1 MRWAALLQRVFEVAG
16 QPCWPSACESKI
28 HRDALCCPRCGA
40 TLRLV
45 AAIEDPWVAEKIL
58 ACLDLPARAPPLA
71 PPAAELNDV
80 DPALVEDFDQSPT
93 YEDP

>member
-1 MRWAALLQRVFEVAG
+1 MRWAALLQRVFEV
-16 QPCWPSACESKI
+16 
-28 HRDALCCPRCGA
+28 DALCCPRCGT

-45 AAIEDPWVAEKIL
+45 AAIEDPWVARKIL

-93 YEDP
+93 SEDP